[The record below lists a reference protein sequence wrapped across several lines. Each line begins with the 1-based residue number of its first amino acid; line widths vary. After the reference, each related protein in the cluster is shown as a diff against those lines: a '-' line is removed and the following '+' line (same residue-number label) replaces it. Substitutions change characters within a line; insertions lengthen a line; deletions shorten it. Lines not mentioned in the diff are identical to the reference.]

1 MCEIGSI
8 PKRESWFLSTLDII
22 GMCLGKP
29 FPAAL
34 NDFVNTW
41 FLLNFCR
48 FYFFLFRVRVFL
60 FKRKETRLVVVLG
73 GSKDEAVI
81 LYSVVSFQINFQ
93 FQKYKCG
100 PKKNRKLEQCLTQ
113 RTRREENF
121 ILHLPILCKVS
132 VTFELLGTEIT
143 TAPSTLQEKKITI
156 QINFD
161 QSNTV

>member
-8 PKRESWFLSTLDII
+8 PKRESWFLSALDII
-22 GMCLGKP
+22 GMCIGKP

-73 GSKDEAVI
+73 GSKDEAEI
-81 LYSVVSFQINFQ
+81 LSYFIQLSVF
-93 FQKYKCG
+93 K
-100 PKKNRKLEQCLTQ
+100 
-113 RTRREENF
+113 
-121 ILHLPILCKVS
+121 
-132 VTFELLGTEIT
+132 
-143 TAPSTLQEKKITI
+143 
-156 QINFD
+156 
-161 QSNTV
+161 